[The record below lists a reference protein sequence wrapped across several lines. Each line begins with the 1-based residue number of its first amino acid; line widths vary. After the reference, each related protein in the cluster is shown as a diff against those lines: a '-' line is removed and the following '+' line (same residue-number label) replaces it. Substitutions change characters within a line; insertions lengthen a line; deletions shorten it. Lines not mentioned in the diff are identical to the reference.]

1 MSTSVLQ
8 RINLPLLIQLVSDEP
23 PDGGLAAGE
32 GGPMLPDHLPPD
44 WQVGDHLKIWLQIF
58 VVEHAEEPV
67 ENHC

>member
-8 RINLPLLIQLVSDEP
+8 RINPPLLLQFVSDEP
-23 PDGGLAAGE
+23 PDGGVGAGE
-32 GGPMLPDHLPPD
+32 GGPMLPGDLPPD
-44 WQVGDHLKIWLQIF
+44 RKVGDHLKIWLQIF